1 MLFGPSGLVQ
11 PRRRRHPGQA
21 EMVAQR
27 LTLVVAAQQAAV
39 LEFRYDQVD
48 KISECAREI
57 GRQYIVTVGGALDEP
72 LFKGVGNP
80 SRGAADDPVAARRG
94 GEVVEVAQGHILPP
108 RHVVEHTVEGAAG
121 FGRRR
126 RWYRSVERVATD
138 IVTDAAGHQGQGVGW
153 GQPALQPV
161 ELLLSLP
168 LGPADD
174 RHHAGQYRQLLGRA
188 AVLSHAPLQIGIR
201 LLGAVQFLHDRED
214 DISGARRE
222 FKARGRAASLDD
234 DRVPLRAARD
244 AHRPL
249 DLKEPA
255 FVVERPNLT
264 VIDIDPASLVG
275 DQRPVFPTI
284 PQPVDDIDEL
294 LGALIAQL
302 VVHLAVEVEVER
314 RLWPRAGDDVPGG
327 AALADVVDRG
337 EQAGYVV
344 GFGKARRYRGAE
356 AEPRRVRAQ
365 HRNQARRLEAA
376 HERG

>member
-80 SRGAADDPVAARRG
+80 SRGAADDPMAARRG
-94 GEVVEVAQGHILPP
+94 GKVVEVAQGHILPP
-108 RHVVEHTVEGAAG
+108 RHVVEHAVEGAAA

-126 RWYRSVERVATD
+126 RRYRAVERIAAD
-138 IVTDAAGHQGQGVGW
+138 IVTDPASHQGQGIGR

-161 ELLLSLP
+161 ELFLC
-168 LGPADD
+168 LGLARADD
-174 RHHAGQYRQLLGRA
+174 WHNARQYRQLLGRA
-188 AVLSHAPLQIGIR
+188 AVLGHAALQIGIG
-201 LLGAVQFLHDRED
+201 LLGAVPFLHDRED
-214 DISGARRE
+214 DIGGARRE
-222 FKARGRAASLDD
+222 FQPRGRAAGLDN
-234 DRVPLRAARD
+234 DRVPLRATRD

-255 FVVERPNLT
+255 LVVERPDLA
-264 VIDIDPASLVG
+264 VIDIYAARLVG
-275 DQRPVFPTI
+275 DQRPVLPAI
-284 PQPVDDIDEL
+284 PQPLDHIDEL
-294 LGALIAQL
+294 LGALVTQL
-302 VVHLAVEVEVER
+302 VVHLAVEIEIER
-314 RLWPRAGDDVPGG
+314 RLRPRAGDDVPRG

-344 GFGKARRYRGAE
+344 GFGKARRYGGAE
-356 AEPRRVRAQ
+356 A
-365 HRNQARRLEAA
+365 
-376 HERG
+376 